1 MIDTIELL
9 NSIVQF
15 MNLNLDQIPNTIE
28 TVEELIAWA
37 GLLLH
42 RMNGSLK
49 CLENPNFSDYVCQA
63 SNFMAEDK
71 TERLVIRVN
80 LQLKTD
86 YASSGRKFWKSVEEF
101 SEITIPT
108 EFLS

>member
-1 MIDTIELL
+1 
-9 NSIVQF
+9 
-15 MNLNLDQIPNTIE
+15 MNLDLNQIPNTIE

-42 RMNGSLK
+42 RNNSALK
-49 CLENPNFSDYVCQA
+49 CLENPNYSDYVCQA

-71 TERLVIRVN
+71 TERLIVRVN
-80 LQLKTD
+80 LQLKSD
-86 YASSGRKFWKSVEEF
+86 YASSGRKLWKSVEEF
-101 SEITIPT
+101 SEIAIPT